1 MRRMHSEEPD
11 FPPGMVPRY
20 DEVDVARILRVSV
33 RTVQAWRL
41 RRTGPAFVRIGS
53 HIRYTQ
59 RALLDYI
66 EARTEKHE

>member
-1 MRRMHSEEPD
+1 MSSEERE
-11 FPPGMVPRY
+11 FPREMQPRY

-41 RRTGPAFVRIGS
+41 RRTGPSFVRIGT
-53 HIRYTQ
+53 HVRYTE